1 MLIFGIVFKID
12 GRGISLD
19 RARDMLVIMKRYI
32 NKKWLVLLSMGV
44 LAGCATNTTSEDKE
58 TESSTSKEKQ
68 ITILGTSDI
77 HGRYMA
83 WDYATDVENKAGS
96 FAQISTIV
104 KEIRDENEQTILVD
118 AGDLI
123 QDNSA
128 ELFKNDDHHPAT
140 EVLKALDYDVWTM
153 GNHEFDYG
161 FDVLD
166 NITEQFDGGVLAG
179 NVQLDDGTPYFDSY
193 KIVERDGMKIG
204 FIGMTTPLVAE
215 FKKDTDIFDGKKL
228 TDPVKETIEVVKNLK
243 KDVDVLVGVVH
254 MGISNENDVHNTGVA
269 DMAEAVPE
277 LDVVFA
283 GHMHTLVE
291 EEFINNVLI
300 VEPDKYGRFVSRV
313 DLTLS
318 KNEDGYEVKDKS
330 GSAIEV
336 AGYEEDPEINELL
349 KPSHERARKDA
360 NTVLGEL
367 VGMDLVPENEI
378 QGISAAQ
385 IQETP
390 LVNFFGEVMLHYSQG
405 ADVVAFQIDT
415 DTPSLD
421 MGEIKKKDIARNY
434 QFTDGE
440 VTVYEITGKDLKDY
454 MEWGADYYNQT
465 RPGDVTVSFNPERR
479 TSKYNT
485 NDRFYNVKYEID
497 LSQEAGNRIINLR
510 RLDDTPIKDDETLK
524 IGMNQY
530 RMNFLVSE
538 DGPLA
543 GREFKEGYST
553 FAQDAFG
560 EVEGRIRELS
570 ARYIKEEKNGVYEGV
585 LLNNWKIIGVDND
598 TEVRQDVVDLVN
610 ADILELPSMEDGKVT
625 NIASINI
632 NDEVTQENIDALAKK
647 ANVNV
652 DELQNIQTTGD
663 LYKAINDKRSK

>member
-1 MLIFGIVFKID
+1 
-12 GRGISLD
+12 
-19 RARDMLVIMKRYI
+19 MKKY
-32 NKKWLVLLSMGV
+32 LSMGITV
-44 LAGCATNTTSEDKE
+44 LLGMGFLAGCSSENKD
-58 TESSTSKEKQ
+58 TASSGEKQ
-68 ITILGTSDI
+68 ETNEKTVTILGTSDI

-83 WDYATDVENKAGS
+83 WDYATDVENKIGS
-96 FAQISTIV
+96 FAQIGTIV
-104 KEIRDENEQTILVD
+104 KEIRAKNDNVLLVD

-128 ELFKNDDHHPAT
+128 ELYKDDEPHPAT

-161 FDVLD
+161 FGVLD
-166 NITEQFDGGVLAG
+166 KITDQFEGGVLAG
-179 NVQLDDGTPYFDSY
+179 NVALEDGTPYYDAY
-193 KIVERDGMKIG
+193 KIVEQDGVKIG
-204 FIGMTTPLVAE
+204 FIGMTTPMVAE

-228 TDPVKETIEVVKNLK
+228 TDPVEETKKAVKDLK
-243 KDVDVLVGVVH
+243 KKVDVLVGVVH
-254 MGISNENDVHNTGVA
+254 MGIDNENDVHNTGVA

-291 EEFINNVLI
+291 EEFINDVLI
-300 VEPDKYGRFVSRV
+300 VEPDKYGRYVSRV
-313 DLTLS
+313 DIDLVKKGDS
-318 KNEDGYEVKDKS
+318 YEVKKKA

-336 AGYEEDPEINELL
+336 ASYEEDQEINDLL
-349 KPSHERARKDA
+349 QASHEKARKDA

-367 VGMDLVPENEI
+367 TGMDLVPKDEI
-378 QGISAAQ
+378 KGISSAQ

-390 LVNFFGEVMLHYSQG
+390 LVNFFGEVMLHYSQN

-440 VTVYEITGKDLKDY
+440 VTVYDITGKDLKDY

-465 RPGDVTVSFNPERR
+465 KPGDVTVSYNIERR
-479 TSKYNT
+479 SSKYNT
-485 NDRFYNVKYEID
+485 NDRFYNVKYDID
-497 LSQEAGNRIINLR
+497 LSKKAGERITNLR
-510 RLDDTPIKDDETLK
+510 RLDETPITDGENLK

-543 GREFKEGYST
+543 GRKFKEGYST
-553 FAQDAFG
+553 FSQEAFG
-560 EVEGRIRELS
+560 EKEGRIRELA
-570 ARYIKEEKNGVYEGV
+570 ARYIKEEKNGVYEGK
-585 LLNNWKIIGVDND
+585 LLNNWRIVGVD
-598 TEVRQDVVDLVN
+598 TEAPERKAVVELIN
-610 ADILELPSMEDGKVT
+610 AEIVELPSEEGVT

-632 NDEVTQENIDALAKK
+632 SEPVTDKEIQELTKK
-647 ANVNV
+647 TGL
-652 DELQNIQTTGD
+652 DTKDTEGIKTTGE
-663 LYKAINDKRSK
+663 LYQKINELRKK

>member
-1 MLIFGIVFKID
+1 
-12 GRGISLD
+12 
-19 RARDMLVIMKRYI
+19 MKKHLT
-32 NKKWLVLLSMGV
+32 KKMLVLLSMGI
-44 LAGCATNTTSEDKE
+44 LAGCVTANTKEKETDNTSSEDK
-58 TESSTSKEKQ
+58 K

-83 WDYATDVENKAGS
+83 WDYATDTENKAGS

-104 KEIRDENEQTILVD
+104 KEVREANDNTILVD

-128 ELFKNDDHHPAT
+128 ELFKNDDHHPAP

-179 NVQLDDGTPYFDSY
+179 NVQLEDGTPYFDSY
-193 KIVERDGMKIG
+193 KIVEREGVKIG

-215 FKKDTDIFDGKKL
+215 FKKDTDIFDGKQL
-228 TDPVKETIEVVKNLK
+228 TDPVKETIKVVKELK

-291 EEFINNVLI
+291 EEFINDVLI

-318 KNEDGYEVKDKS
+318 KKGKGYEVKDKA

-349 KPSHERARKDA
+349 KPSHEKARKDA

-367 VGMDLVPENEI
+367 VGMDLVPDNEI
-378 QGISAAQ
+378 QGISSAQ

-421 MGEIKKKDIARNY
+421 IGEIKKKDIARNY

-465 RPGDVTVSFNPERR
+465 KPGDVTVSFNPERR

-497 LSQEAGNRIINLR
+497 LSKETGNRITNLR
-510 RLDDTPIKDDETLK
+510 RLDGTPIQDDETLK

-553 FAQDAFG
+553 FAQEAYG

-598 TEVRQDVVDLVN
+598 APERKAVVDLVN
-610 ADILELPSMEDGKVT
+610 AGILALPSMEDGKVT
-625 NIASINI
+625 NIASINVT
-632 NDEVTQENIDALAKK
+632 DAVTQGEIEELAKK
-647 ANVNV
+647 AEV
-652 DELQNIQTTGD
+652 DVSELTDIKTTGE
-663 LYKAINDKRSK
+663 LYQAINEKRVK

>member
-1 MLIFGIVFKID
+1 
-12 GRGISLD
+12 
-19 RARDMLVIMKRYI
+19 MKKHLT
-32 NKKWLVLLSMGV
+32 KKMLVLLSMGI
-44 LAGCATNTTSEDKE
+44 LAGCATANTKEKETDNTSSEDK
-58 TESSTSKEKQ
+58 K

-83 WDYATDVENKAGS
+83 WDYATDTENKAGS

-104 KEIRDENEQTILVD
+104 KEVREANDNTILVD

-128 ELFKNDDHHPAT
+128 ELFKSDDHHPAP

-179 NVQLDDGTPYFDSY
+179 NVQLEDGTPYFDSY
-193 KIVERDGMKIG
+193 KIVEREGVKIG

-215 FKKDTDIFDGKKL
+215 FKKDTDIFDGKQL
-228 TDPVKETIEVVKNLK
+228 TDPVKETIKVVKELK

-291 EEFINNVLI
+291 EEFINDVLI

-318 KNEDGYEVKDKS
+318 KKGKGYEVKDKA

-349 KPSHERARKDA
+349 KPSHEKARKDA

-378 QGISAAQ
+378 QGISSAQ

-421 MGEIKKKDIARNY
+421 IGEIKKKDIARNY

-465 RPGDVTVSFNPERR
+465 KPGDVTVSFNPERR

-497 LSQEAGNRIINLR
+497 LSKETGNRITNLR
-510 RLDDTPIKDDETLK
+510 RLDGTPIQDDETLK

-553 FAQDAFG
+553 FAQEAYG

-598 TEVRQDVVDLVN
+598 APERKAVVDLVN
-610 ADILELPSMEDGKVT
+610 AGILAVPSMEDGKVT
-625 NIASINI
+625 NIASINVT
-632 NDEVTQENIDALAKK
+632 DAVTQGEIEELAKK
-647 ANVNV
+647 AEV
-652 DELQNIQTTGD
+652 DVSELTDIKTTGE
-663 LYKAINDKRSK
+663 LYQAINEKRVK

>member
-1 MLIFGIVFKID
+1 MGI
-12 GRGISLD
+12 
-19 RARDMLVIMKRYI
+19 
-32 NKKWLVLLSMGV
+32 
-44 LAGCATNTTSEDKE
+44 LAGCATANTKEKETDNTSSEDK
-58 TESSTSKEKQ
+58 K

-83 WDYATDVENKAGS
+83 WDYATDTENKAGS

-104 KEIRDENEQTILVD
+104 KEVREANDNTIVVD

-128 ELFKNDDHHPAT
+128 ELFKNDDHHPAP

-179 NVQLDDGTPYFDSY
+179 NVQLEDGTPYFDSY
-193 KIVERDGMKIG
+193 KIVEREGVKIG

-215 FKKDTDIFDGKKL
+215 FKKDTDIFDGKQL
-228 TDPVKETIEVVKNLK
+228 TDPVKETIKVVKELK

-291 EEFINNVLI
+291 EEFINDVLI

-318 KNEDGYEVKDKS
+318 KKGKGYEVKDKA

-349 KPSHERARKDA
+349 KPSHEKARKDA

-378 QGISAAQ
+378 QGISSAQ

-421 MGEIKKKDIARNY
+421 IGEIKKKDIARNY

-465 RPGDVTVSFNPERR
+465 KPGDVTVSFNPERR

-497 LSQEAGNRIINLR
+497 LSKETGNRITNLR
-510 RLDDTPIKDDETLK
+510 RLDGTPIQDDETLK

-553 FAQDAFG
+553 FAQEAYG

-598 TEVRQDVVDLVN
+598 APERKAVVDLVN
-610 ADILELPSMEDGKVT
+610 AGILALPSMEDGKVT
-625 NIASINI
+625 NIASINVT
-632 NDEVTQENIDALAKK
+632 DAVTQEEIEELAKK
-647 ANVNV
+647 AEV
-652 DELQNIQTTGD
+652 DVSELTVIKTTGE
-663 LYKAINDKRSK
+663 LYQAINEKRVK

>member
-1 MLIFGIVFKID
+1 
-12 GRGISLD
+12 
-19 RARDMLVIMKRYI
+19 MKKHLT
-32 NKKWLVLLSMGV
+32 KKMLVLLSMGI
-44 LAGCATNTTSEDKE
+44 LAGCVTANTKEKETDNTSSEDK
-58 TESSTSKEKQ
+58 K

-83 WDYATDVENKAGS
+83 WDYATDTENKAGS

-104 KEIRDENEQTILVD
+104 KEVREANDNTILVD

-128 ELFKNDDHHPAT
+128 ELFKNDDHHPAP

-179 NVQLDDGTPYFDSY
+179 NVQLEDGTPYFDSY
-193 KIVERDGMKIG
+193 KIVEREGVKIG

-215 FKKDTDIFDGKKL
+215 FKKDTDIFDGKQL
-228 TDPVKETIEVVKNLK
+228 TDPVKETIKVVKELK

-291 EEFINNVLI
+291 EEFINDVLI

-318 KNEDGYEVKDKS
+318 KKGKGYEVKDKA

-349 KPSHERARKDA
+349 KPSHEKARKDA

-367 VGMDLVPENEI
+367 VGMDLVPDNEI
-378 QGISAAQ
+378 QGISSAQ

-421 MGEIKKKDIARNY
+421 IGEIKKKDIARNY

-465 RPGDVTVSFNPERR
+465 KPGDVTVSFNPERR

-497 LSQEAGNRIINLR
+497 LSKETGNRITNLR
-510 RLDDTPIKDDETLK
+510 RLDGTPIQDDETLK

-553 FAQDAFG
+553 FAQEAYG

-598 TEVRQDVVDLVN
+598 APERKAVVDLVN
-610 ADILELPSMEDGKVT
+610 AGILALPSMEDGKVT
-625 NIASINI
+625 NIASINVT
-632 NDEVTQENIDALAKK
+632 DAVTQEEIEELAKK
-647 ANVNV
+647 AEV
-652 DELQNIQTTGD
+652 DVSELTDIKTTGE
-663 LYKAINDKRSK
+663 LYQAINEKRVK